1 MAMFDSIKDTFNK
14 SVAAVSVKSETLVE
28 SSRVKSAI
36 SNAQKRLDAELSSLG
51 IKFYVNWKA
60 GNTGMELFAEDLA
73 RIQGVEQEIDTL
85 KARLSQIKA
94 EEDKILGSA
103 QKPPVAAAAP
113 VNAAPVGDVVYC
125 SNCGKALAAGSR
137 FCDECGTPVA

>member
-36 SNAQKRLDAELSSLG
+36 SSAQKRLDAELSSLG

-60 GNTGMELFAEDLA
+60 GNTDMELFAEDLA
-73 RIQGVEQEIDTL
+73 RVQGVEQEIDTL
-85 KARLSQIKA
+85 KTRLNQIKA
-94 EEDKILGSA
+94 EEDRILGSA
-103 QKPPVAAAAP
+103 QKPVSAAAP
-113 VNAAPVGDVVYC
+113 VNAVPAGDVIYC
-125 SNCGKALAAGSR
+125 SNCGKALTADSR

>member
-1 MAMFDSIKDTFNK
+1 MAMFDSIKDTLNK
-14 SVAAVSVKSETLVE
+14 SVAAVSVKSESLVE

-36 SNAQKRLDAELSSLG
+36 SNAQKKLDAELSSLG

-60 GNTGMELFAEDLA
+60 GNTDMGLFTEDLA

-85 KARLSQIKA
+85 KTRLNQIKA

-103 QKPPVAAAAP
+103 QKPVVAAP
-113 VNAAPVGDVVYC
+113 VNAAAPAGNVIYC
-125 SNCGKALAAGSR
+125 SKCGKALTAGSR